1 MIGLDG
7 RREEPPINRFPSLKR
22 AETADSTLASSF
34 TSSVEYE
41 KGTVRHREYAPT
53 QEAIVEEDEDG
64 NVGKAE
70 FIKSQHREEI
80 TPEQNKS
87 IVRRIDWCILPL
99 FLITQT
105 LQYLDKT
112 ALNYAKVFGMD
123 KAMHLT
129 GSQYSWTA
137 SIFYIGFLVAQEPAA
152 YLIGRFKAN
161 QVLGVTCVLWGIC
174 VLTMMACKNFAT
186 AMVNRFFLGFFEAA
200 VTPGLSLMTGM
211 WYTRPEM
218 PLRQTIWYSSV
229 GWGGMIGSLMAAGIE
244 KRSEDSLAVPRW
256 QLIFI
261 VLGAITV
268 VWGVILWFFLAD
280 GPSNAFWLRAEY
292 RTLAVARVA
301 ANGVGIKSKKF
312 RRDQMWAALL
322 DPKAWCLTIAM
333 FGSSVPNGILT
344 NFSGTIIKDMGFN
357 TFDAA
362 LLDCAGR
369 SFQIISLL
377 IAGCVTTRFANTRM
391 LMVTCGNIICVIATA
406 LLSFLPTSQHWG
418 RLVSFWLVNT
428 QSVGFTLGLVMVS
441 SNIGG
446 YTKKSVTSAMV
457 FAAYCAGNMAGPQFI
472 YANEKPRY
480 QSGAYAMSAFPG
492 ALASVS
498 SMLTRVLLAVAGYI
512 AKLVAHGVL
521 WVIMYMS
528 NKSRDRNLGPADPKL
543 AAAAGMDD
551 KTESVKENPNFR
563 YVL

>member
-1 MIGLDG
+1 MG
-7 RREEPPINRFPSLKR
+7 FPALKR
-22 AETADSTLASSF
+22 AETDASTSASF
-34 TSSVEYE
+34 TSSLEYE
-41 KGTVRHREYAPT
+41 KGTLQHREYAP
-53 QEAIVEEDEDG
+53 ENGAIAEEDEDNIG
-64 NVGKAE
+64 QAE
-70 FIKSQHREEI
+70 FIKSQQQAEI
-80 TPEQNKS
+80 TPEENKA
-87 IVRRIDWCILPL
+87 IVRRIDWFLLPL

-123 KAMHLT
+123 KAMNLT
-129 GSQYSWTA
+129 GSQFSWAA
-137 SIFYIGFLVAQEPAA
+137 SIFYIGYLVAQQPSS
-152 YLIGRFKAN
+152 YLLGRYKAN
-161 QVLGVTCVLWGIC
+161 QVLGGTCILWGVC
-174 VLTMMACKNFAT
+174 VISMIGCKNFAT

-211 WYTRPEM
+211 WYTRQES

-244 KRSEDSLAVPRW
+244 RAPASSLAVPKW
-256 QLIFI
+256 ELIFI
-261 VLGAITV
+261 VLGALTV
-268 VWGVILWFFLAD
+268 GWGVVLYFFLAD
-280 GPSNAFWLRAEY
+280 SPSNAFWLKPAY

-301 ANGVGIKSKKF
+301 SNGVGIKSRKF
-312 RRDQMWAALL
+312 ETRQAWAALL
-322 DPKAWCLTIAM
+322 DPKAWCLTVAM

-344 NFSGTIIKDMGFN
+344 NFSGTIIKDMGFS

-377 IAGCVTTRFANTRM
+377 IAGLVANYCKNTRM
-391 LMVTCGNIICVIATA
+391 LMVTIGNVICVIATA
-406 LLSFLPTSQHWG
+406 LLSFLPTSNHWG
-418 RLVSFWLVNT
+418 RLIAFWFVNV
-428 QSVGFTLGLVMVS
+428 QSIGFTLGLVMIS

-446 YTKKSVTSAMV
+446 FSKKSVVSGMV

-480 QSGAYAMSAFPG
+480 ASGAYAMMG
-492 ALASVS
+492 
-498 SMLTRVLLAVAGYI
+498 GYI
-512 AKLVAHGVL
+512 AKLVAHCIL
-521 WVIMYMS
+521 WAIMYCS
-528 NKSRDRNLGPADPKL
+528 NKSRDRKLGPADPKL

-551 KTESVKENPNFR
+551 KMESVAENPNFR